1 MDNDDA
7 KLLVLVRANG
17 RLTPSAV
24 AKLLGVARMTGYRR
38 LNALVAAK
46 ALKRTAARGRDVAY
60 VLAPVTKTWKR
71 AGLDEGEAWKTVAA
85 TVEAQWALSKDDNDA
100 VHYVFTEM
108 VNNAVDHSGGGKVSI
123 TIDADDA
130 RLRLIVVDDGIGAFE
145 RVRSVRKL
153 DSVDD
158 AALQI
163 EKGKQTTMP
172 ERHSGEGLFFSS
184 KVSER
189 FRLEA
194 NGRAWLV
201 EGDDSTLERT
211 AWRSGTKVTAWFTPG
226 RVPRLESVFGRFTD
240 DDGAFTKT
248 KTTVKLAEVGESFLS
263 RSQARRVAAG
273 LDKFKHVT
281 LDFHGVLRVGQGFVD
296 ELFRVFAHAHADI
309 TLEPVRMSDDVRF
322 MITRSV
328 PMAAPVTAPL
338 SPHAKSTT
346 FADAFAAMEPTR
358 VLKARALVDAA
369 RTLTS
374 SVARGA
380 LSTRALRL
388 LVREQDARLATL
400 VHDEVAAVLREDD
413 RVDVADAAI
422 ARITSTPKLWSW
434 FVDDAAID
442 RFFALPHADR
452 TALWGPPTPTH
463 A

>member
-1 MDNDDA
+1 VDDS
-7 KLLVLVRANG
+7 KLIAEVRAKG
-17 RLTPSAV
+17 RLTPSGV
-24 AKLLGVARMTGYRR
+24 AALMGVARMTGYRR

-46 ALKRTAARGRDVAY
+46 VLKRTAARGRDVAY
-60 VLAPVTKTWKR
+60 VLAPVHKTWKR
-71 AGLDEGEAWKTVAA
+71 AGLDEDVAWKAIAA
-85 TVEAQWALSKDDNDA
+85 TVEAQWALSKDDGDA

-108 VNNAVDHSGGGKVSI
+108 VNNAVDHSGGKKVSASI
-123 TIDADDA
+123 ESDEGRM
-130 RLRLIVVDDGIGAFE
+130 RLVIVDDGIGAFE

-184 KVSER
+184 KVSEK

-226 RVPRLESVFGRFTD
+226 RVPKLESVFGKYTD
-240 DDGAFTKT
+240 DDGAFSKT
-248 KTTVKLAEVGESFLS
+248 KTTVKLAEVGDSFLS

-281 LDFHGVLRVGQGFVD
+281 LDFHGVQRVGQGFVD
-296 ELFRVFAHAHADI
+296 ELFRVFANAHPDI

-322 MITRSV
+322 MITRGTSQPAV
-328 PMAAPVTAPL
+328 SNLAE
-338 SPHAKSTT
+338 
-346 FADAFAAMEPTR
+346 AFAAMEPTP
-358 VLKARALVDAA
+358 VLKARALIDAA

-374 SVARGA
+374 PVARGV
-380 LSTRALRL
+380 LSTRALML
-388 LVREQDARLATL
+388 LAHRPERLAVL
-400 VHDEVAAVLREDD
+400 IRDVDAVLREDD
-413 RVDVADAAI
+413 RVELASAVVERIAA
-422 ARITSTPKLWSW
+422 TPKLWRW
-434 FVDDAAID
+434 FVDDEAIE
-442 RFFALPHADR
+442 RFFSEHA
-452 TALWGPPTPTH
+452 ALWGPP

>member
-1 MDNDDA
+1 MDDA
-7 KLLVLVRANG
+7 KLIAEVRAKG

-46 ALKRTAARGRDVAY
+46 VLKRTAARGRDVAY
-60 VLAPVTKTWKR
+60 VLAPVHKTWKR
-71 AGLDEGEAWKTVAA
+71 AGLDEGEAWKVLA
-85 TVEAQWALSKDDNDA
+85 TTIEAQWALSKDDGDA

-108 VNNAVDHSGGGKVSI
+108 VNNAVDHSGGAKVTAQIES
-123 TIDADDA
+123 DEG
-130 RLRLIVVDDGIGAFE
+130 RLRVVIVDDGIGAFE

-153 DSVDD
+153 DSIDD

-184 KVSER
+184 KVSEK

-201 EGDDSTLERT
+201 ENDDSTLERT

-226 RVPRLESVFGRFTD
+226 RVPKLESVFGKYTD

-248 KTTVKLAEVGESFLS
+248 KTTVKLAAVGESFLS

-296 ELFRVFAHAHADI
+296 ELFRVFANAHPDI
-309 TLEPVRMSDDVRF
+309 ALEPVRMNDDVRF
-322 MITRSV
+322 MITRG
-328 PMAAPVTAPL
+328 APVAVTG
-338 SPHAKSTT
+338 S
-346 FADAFAAMEPTR
+346 FAEAFAAMEPVR

-369 RTLTS
+369 RALTS
-374 SVARGA
+374 PIARGA

-388 LVREQDARLATL
+388 LVREKDERLATF
-400 VHDEVAAVLREDD
+400 VRDVDAVLREED
-413 RVDVADAAI
+413 RVEVVDAVI
-422 ARITSTPKLWSW
+422 GRITSTPKLWRW
-434 FVDDAAID
+434 FVDDEAID
-442 RFFALPHADR
+442 QFFSAH
-452 TALWGPPTPTH
+452 TALWGPP